1 MLRGGSA
8 RRPITRAARRWIA
21 VAAIVVVLG
30 AGTAAWA
37 ATRGSG
43 SPTTTSILATASRGT
58 IKSTVSATGTLQ
70 PARQADLGF
79 AVSGTVRTVSVAV
92 GDRVRTGQ
100 VLATVGA
107 AALRADRAAAAA
119 NLTAAQSQL
128 AADTAAG
135 AADTQLTS
143 DDAAVSSAR
152 STLTSAQ
159 AAVRDASLRATFSGR
174 VATVDLAVGDSVAGS
189 GSGSG
194 TGGSGGTG
202 QATGSSTTSAGTITV
217 ISTSAYVVD
226 ASVGSSDLASL
237 KKGLQAQITPT
248 GSSQTLYGTVSS
260 VGLVAS
266 SSGSTSGSSSSGS
279 ATFPVTIAVTGDVTG
294 VYAGS
299 SADVSII
306 VKQVP
311 NVLTVP
317 TAAVHS
323 SAGKT
328 TVTVSTKGKQ
338 VVTPVTIGQVYGA
351 QTEITAGLTA
361 GQQVVVTTLRLP
373 TGTGGTGTPQNRF
386 GGGGFG
392 PGGGGGGP
400 FTPGGGGGFGPGG
413 GAGNSTGG
421 NSQ

>member
-1 MLRGGSA
+1 MLRRGSA
-8 RRPITRAARRWIA
+8 RRPVTRAARRWIA
-21 VAAIVVVLG
+21 VVAIVVVLG

-58 IKSTVSATGTLQ
+58 IRSTVSATGTLQ

-79 AVSGTVRTVSVAV
+79 AVSGTVRTVTVAV

-107 AALRADRAAAAA
+107 AALRADRAAAGA
-119 NLTAAQSQL
+119 NLAAAQSQL
-128 AADTAAG
+128 VSDTAAG
-135 AADTQLTS
+135 ADDTQLTS
-143 DDAAVSSAR
+143 DDAAVRSAR
-152 STLTSAQ
+152 SALTSAR

-174 VATVDLAVGDSVAGS
+174 VASVGITIGDSVS
-189 GSGSG
+189 GSGG
-194 TGGSGGTG
+194 NGSGDTG

-217 ISTSAYVVD
+217 ISTSAYIVA

-248 GSSQTLYGTVSS
+248 GTTQTLYGTVSA
-260 VGLVAS
+260 VGLVAE

-294 VYAGS
+294 VLAGS

-311 NVLTVP
+311 DVLTVP

-328 TVTVSTKGKQ
+328 TVTVSRNGKQ

-351 QTEITAGLTA
+351 QTEITAGLKA
-361 GQQVVVTTLRLP
+361 GQQVVVTTFRLP
-373 TGTGGTGTPQNRF
+373 TGTGTGTGQNRF
-386 GGGGFG
+386 GGEFPRGGGFG
-392 PGGGGGGP
+392 PGGG
-400 FTPGGGGGFGPGG
+400 TGGFGPGG
-413 GAGNSTGG
+413 GAGTVTGG
-421 NSQ
+421 SGP